1 MTTLPQHNLVVSF
14 IISTHNRRQILLQ
27 TLARIG
33 RCGLSSD
40 ACEILV
46 VDNASRDGTAAAIRT
61 HFPSVRVF
69 ALHRN
74 LGSCAK
80 NIALP
85 HARGRYVVFLDD
97 DSYPQPG
104 SIRRMIRHF
113 EADEQLGAAVF
124 TVTLPDGSRECSA
137 YPDVFIGC
145 GTGFRKR
152 ALIHVGGLPV
162 DFFMQAEEYDLS
174 LRLLNAGWDIRR
186 FDDLHVVH
194 LKTPTARVSWRT
206 MRLDVRNN
214 YLLASR
220 YFPAAWARL
229 FTRDWMS
236 RYWRIARARGQR
248 FAFVVGWLQGRLR
261 SWRPGHRRPV
271 GSAVFERFAR
281 ICQIEQGMRRVRDEH
296 GLHRVLF
303 IGLGKNILPYWL
315 GARACGLH
323 VVAIADDRLA
333 RGRYRGIP
341 IVSEAV
347 ARRLEFD
354 AAIISN
360 SSPVHAADAARR
372 WRRLDDRPV
381 FDLIEPRA
389 PGGEQTAP
397 RMREEVELAA

>member
-14 IISTHNRRQILLQ
+14 IISTRNRRQILLQ
-27 TLARIG
+27 TLAQID
-33 RCGLSSD
+33 RCGLSRE
-40 ACEILV
+40 AYEILV
-46 VDNASRDGTAAAIRT
+46 VDNASRDGTAAAIRM
-61 HFPSVRVF
+61 HFPQVRVF

-74 LGSCAK
+74 SGSCGK

-85 HARGRYVVFLDD
+85 CARGRYVVFLDD

-113 EADEQLGAAVF
+113 EADERLGAAVF

-152 ALIHVGGLPV
+152 ALNQVGGLPT

-174 LRLLNAGWDIRR
+174 LRLLNAGWDVRR

-194 LKTPTARVSWRT
+194 LKTPAARVSWRT

-214 YLLASR
+214 YLLARR

-229 FTRDWMS
+229 FARDWMN
-236 RYWRIARARGQR
+236 RYWRIARAKRQR
-248 FAFVVGWLQGRLR
+248 PAFVVGWLEGRLR
-261 SWRPGHRRPV
+261 SLRPGQRQPV
-271 GSAVFERFAR
+271 GHATFERFAR
-281 ICQIEQGMRRVRDEH
+281 ICQIEQGMRRIRDEH

-315 GARACGLH
+315 AAKTSRLE
-323 VVAIADDRLA
+323 VVAIADDRVA

-341 IVSEAV
+341 IVTEAV

-354 AAIISN
+354 AAVISN

-381 FDLIEPRA
+381 FDLIEPTDSA
-389 PGGEQTAP
+389 GQQPLPQPGHA
-397 RMREEVELAA
+397 MELAA